1 MPRIGHGGAL
11 SLENLRVARDAL
23 VALSADVPAAFA
35 AIRPVDTR
43 DFGFLFKD
51 LQDDPVNLLPQRRRT
66 RDGLVA
72 LGRTMQDAGG
82 AAGGGDA
89 GIPAAYT
96 YFGQFVDHD
105 VTLEARSAD
114 LPDLL
119 GEDLAPLSR
128 SEIKERL
135 RNART
140 AALELDSVYGPPAPR
155 NGDSMEVGKVAASG
169 GRPPGKDDFNDL
181 PREPR
186 RRLPERDRAALIGD
200 PRNDE
205 NLVVAQLQVAF
216 LRAHNRLVREGKT
229 FLEARRT
236 LRRHYQHI
244 VLNDFL
250 KRIADPQIV
259 DDTIQENQVYDP
271 LDEQFFLPLEFTV
284 AAYRFGHSM
293 VRANYDFNLNFPD
306 ATLGQL
312 FTFTALSGQLGGDGA
327 PEFDTLPEIWIIQWE
342 NFVDAGGQF
351 NRARRI
357 DTKLVE
363 PLFELPDVLGARQP
377 GNAGR
382 LAVRNLLRGYL
393 LRLPTGQAVARE
405 LRRRLQGV
413 RDVPVLSPQQIKDA
427 AASEEQVRALTDAEF
442 LQRTPLWYYVLA
454 EAAVLG
460 DGRRLGPVGSTIVA
474 EVLVG
479 LIRRSP
485 DSILN
490 TGNPGPDLPS
500 ARPGEFTL
508 PDLLRFAGVL
518 P

>member
-1 MPRIGHGGAL
+1 M
-11 SLENLRVARDAL
+11 
-23 VALSADVPAAFA
+23 
-35 AIRPVDTR
+35 
-43 DFGFLFKD
+43 
-51 LQDDPVNLLPQRRRT
+51 
-66 RDGLVA
+66 
-72 LGRTMQDAGG
+72 
-82 AAGGGDA
+82 
-89 GIPAAYT
+89 
-96 YFGQFVDHD
+96 
-105 VTLEARSAD
+105 
-114 LPDLL
+114 
-119 GEDLAPLSR
+119 
-128 SEIKERL
+128 

-155 NGDSMEVGKVAASG
+155 SGDSMEVGKVAASG

-181 PREPR
+181 PREAR

-351 NRARRI
+351 NRARR
-357 DTKLVE
+357 VRPAGPAE
-363 PLFELPDVLGARQP
+363 VRGGPPLEVGVFG
-377 GNAGR
+377 AGR
-382 LAVRNLLRGYL
+382 IGYYCCRG
-393 LRLPTGQAVARE
+393 
-405 LRRRLQGV
+405 
-413 RDVPVLSPQQIKDA
+413 
-427 AASEEQVRALTDAEF
+427 
-442 LQRTPLWYYVLA
+442 WH
-454 EAAVLG
+454 
-460 DGRRLGPVGSTIVA
+460 DGCR
-474 EVLVG
+474 
-479 LIRRSP
+479 
-485 DSILN
+485 
-490 TGNPGPDLPS
+490 
-500 ARPGEFTL
+500 
-508 PDLLRFAGVL
+508 
-518 P
+518 